1 MSNPIP
7 DTPDRPVLVE
17 DFYRELAANRAAEA
31 RRALAA
37 APFERA
43 FSHSAAA
50 FERAA
55 AALEHAAGCNPPTG
69 ELARQLT
76 EQVNALL
83 CIAARF
89 EQTADLARD
98 LACRTKRP

>member
-1 MSNPIP
+1 MPDPIP

-17 DFYRELAANRAAEA
+17 DFYRELAADRVAEA

-43 FSHSAAA
+43 FAQSAAA
-50 FERAA
+50 FEDAA
-55 AALEHAAGCNPPTG
+55 AALEHAAGCSPPTG

-83 CIAARF
+83 WIAARF
-89 EQTADLARD
+89 EQSADLAR
-98 LACRTKRP
+98 RTKRL

>member
-1 MSNPIP
+1 MPNPTP

-17 DFYRELAANRAAEA
+17 DFYRELAADRATQA

-37 APFERA
+37 APLERA
-43 FSHSAAA
+43 FSQSAAA
-50 FERAA
+50 FEDAA
-55 AALEHAAGCNPPTG
+55 AALEHAAGCHPQTG
-69 ELARQLT
+69 EPAGQLT
-76 EQVNALL
+76 EQVQALL

-98 LACRTKRP
+98 LARRTKRL